1 MAEAKL
7 LKASG
12 VMDEKFESWLTKWF
26 EKNWDQREVVAQVWA
41 EKLIEDY
48 LDHLQDNLPKA

>member
-12 VMDEKFESWLTKWF
+12 VMGESFEIWLTEWF
-26 EKNWDQREVVAQVWA
+26 MANWNQGCDAAEIWA

-48 LDHLQDNLPKA
+48 LDHLQSQIPQ